1 VRIHHIGYV
10 VRNAEEYRKSLPGL
24 CLLKSVVDPIQNAE
38 ISLYEV
44 GTGSLVE
51 LVQPLSPGAF
61 TWDHL
66 ERSGEGL
73 HHICYEGVKADELD
87 IILRQHRLFK
97 IRGPIHATLFDRDV
111 VFAAT
116 RQRAIVEFLL

>member
-10 VRNAEEYRKSLPGL
+10 VRDAEVYRNSLPGL
-24 CLLKSVVDPIQNAE
+24 QLLKTVFDSIQDAKL
-38 ISLYEV
+38 SLYKV

-51 LVQPLSPGAF
+51 LVQPLSPAAF

-66 ERSGEGL
+66 QRSGEGL
-73 HHICYEGVKADELD
+73 HHICYEGVKLDELD
-87 IILRQHRLFK
+87 VILRQHRLFK
-97 IRGPIHATLFDRDV
+97 IRGPIQATLFGRDV

>member
-10 VRNAEEYRKSLPGL
+10 VRNAEKYRMSLPGL
-24 CLLKSVVDPIQNAE
+24 RLLKSVVDPIQNAD

-44 GTGSLVE
+44 GTGTLIE
-51 LVQPLSPGAF
+51 LIQPLSSDAF

-66 ERSGEGL
+66 VRSGEGL
-73 HHICYEGVKADELD
+73 HHICYEGVKPDELD
-87 IILRQHRLFK
+87 VILRQHRLFK
-97 IRGPIHATLFDRDV
+97 IRGPIHATVFDRDV

>member
-1 VRIHHIGYV
+1 MRIHHIGYV
-10 VRNAEEYRKSLPGL
+10 VRDAEMYGNSLPGL
-24 CLLKSVVDPIQNAE
+24 QLLKTVFDSIQDAQL
-38 ISLYEV
+38 SLYKV

-66 ERSGEGL
+66 QRSGEGL
-73 HHICYEGVKADELD
+73 HHICYEGVKLDELD
-87 IILRQHRLFK
+87 VILRQHRLFK

>member
-1 VRIHHIGYV
+1 VRIHHVGYV
-10 VRNAEEYRKSLPGL
+10 VRDAEAYRKSLPGL
-24 CLLKSVVDPIQNAE
+24 QLLKTVIDPVQDAE
-38 ISLYEV
+38 LSLYEV

-51 LVQPLSPGAF
+51 LIQPLSPAAF
-61 TWDHL
+61 TWEHL

-73 HHICYEGVKADELD
+73 HHICYEGIAAADLD
-87 IILRQHRLFK
+87 LVLRNHRLFK
-97 IRGPIHATLFDRDV
+97 IRGPIHATLFGRDV